1 MVTLEASYAECR
13 RLNRRHGTT
22 YYWSTMLLP
31 AVKRPHV
38 HALYGFCRHADDIVD
53 DAVLGDGDAADGGD
67 GDGPTAVAA
76 RAAALQELG
85 DRLFADLD
93 RGRSDDL
100 VLRAVVHTARAFDI
114 DRSAFERFLRSMAM
128 DLTITQY
135 ETWDDLRG
143 YMDGSAAV
151 IGEMVLPILE
161 PPDPAAARHPART
174 LGEAFQLTNFLRDI
188 DEDLDRG
195 RQYVPQQD
203 LRDFGVDLGTRRCTP
218 EFVEL
223 MRFEIARAR
232 QLYACA
238 GEGIPMLP
246 ERSARCVAAARDLY
260 GRILDR
266 IEAVGY
272 DVFRSRARVST
283 SRKLA
288 VALAH
293 LAGRR

>member
-53 DAVLGDGDAADGGD
+53 DAVIGDGGD
-67 GDGPTAVAA
+67 GAGPNATAA
-76 RAAALQELG
+76 RAAALQGLG
-85 DRLFADLD
+85 DRLFAGLD
-93 RGRSDDL
+93 RGTSDDL

-128 DLTITQY
+128 DLTITEY

-161 PPDPAAARHPART
+161 PPDPDAARHPARA

-203 LRDFGVDLGTRRCTP
+203 LREFGVDLRARRCTP
-218 EFVEL
+218 EFVDL

-246 ERSARCVAAARDLY
+246 DRSARCVAAARDLY

-266 IEAVGY
+266 IEALGY
-272 DVFRSRARVST
+272 DVFHTRARVST

-288 VALAH
+288 VAVAH
-293 LAGRR
+293 LAVRR